1 MKFLAVIQVKCL
13 TEQLLCP
20 LYLAG
25 PPKNFSR
32 SAHAL
37 SQCVC
42 FVCVYAYVRVCVCV
56 CVCVYTWVCACVC
69 MCVCIHVWKVYL
81 STGLDY
87 WIDYFL
93 FLGQFSV
100 YSLHSKT

>member
-1 MKFLAVIQVKCL
+1 MKFLAVIQVKRL

-42 FVCVYAYVRVCVCV
+42 FVCVYAYVRVCVR
-56 CVCVYTWVCACVC
+56 VCVYVG
-69 MCVCIHVWKVYL
+69 MCVRVYVCVHTCVEGV
-81 STGLDY
+81 SIYWTGLLD
-87 WIDYFL
+87 
-93 FLGQFSV
+93 
-100 YSLHSKT
+100 